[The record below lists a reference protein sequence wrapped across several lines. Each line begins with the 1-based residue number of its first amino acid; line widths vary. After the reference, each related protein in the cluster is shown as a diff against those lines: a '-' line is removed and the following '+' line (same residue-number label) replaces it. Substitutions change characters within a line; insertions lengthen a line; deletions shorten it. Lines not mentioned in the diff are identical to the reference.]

1 MAQDPHW
8 AHWDQNCERTQG
20 VHFKKYPVGILV
32 GTFQKNSPLTCWV
45 TTGQIVSGLTKNSQW
60 THWVNS
66 PLPPVGAPVIESTYI
81 CPFDPEGHALETAA
95 QAWSR
100 YNRHHFVER
109 RDDRMKPYPEVDVVY
124 LRSDTWRASDDTFK
138 DLFLDDM

>member
-1 MAQDPHW
+1 MPAT
-8 AHWDQNCERTQG
+8 RTALADIT
-20 VHFKKYPVGILV
+20 PVATPGRRTLHALGHV
-32 GTFQKNSPLTCWV
+32 TPPLCR
-45 TTGQIVSGLTKNSQW
+45 QS
-60 THWVNS
+60 
-66 PLPPVGAPVIESTYI
+66 GAPVIESTYI
-81 CPFDPEGHALETAA
+81 RPFDPEGHALETAA

-124 LRSDTWRASDDTFK
+124 LYSDTWKASDNMFK

>member
-1 MAQDPHW
+1 MPST
-8 AHWDQNCERTQG
+8 RTTLADIT
-20 VHFKKYPVGILV
+20 PVATPGRRTLRRL
-32 GTFQKNSPLTCWV
+32 S
-45 TTGQIVSGLTKNSQW
+45 
-60 THWVNS
+60 
-66 PLPPVGAPVIESTYI
+66 GAPIIESTYI
-81 CPFDPEGHALETAA
+81 RPFDPEGHALETAA

-124 LRSDTWRASDDTFK
+124 LRADTWKASDDTFK

>member
-1 MAQDPHW
+1 MPAT
-8 AHWDQNCERTQG
+8 RTALANIT
-20 VHFKKYPVGILV
+20 PVATPGRRSLHALGHV
-32 GTFQKNSPLTCWV
+32 TPPLRR
-45 TTGQIVSGLTKNSQW
+45 QS
-60 THWVNS
+60 
-66 PLPPVGAPVIESTYI
+66 GAPVIESSYI
-81 CPFDPEGHALETAA
+81 RPFDPEGHSLETAA

-124 LRSDTWRASDDTFK
+124 LRSDTWKASDDTFK